1 MALLTRTLRIAAA
14 VLALASC
21 SAAHAE
27 RASETD
33 LKAAY
38 VYNFIVLSTWPASTP
53 SPLRFCVAGG
63 QEAAAVF
70 RVLSGKV
77 AGHRTVMVAN
87 VPSPDRV
94 HECDVLF
101 LPPAEAGRLDAW
113 LAAAGK
119 RPTLTI
125 SDQLP
130 APEAMLNLRLSG
142 DRIVFDVNTRAA
154 AYAGIG
160 LSSQLIKLAAPR
172 Q

>member
-1 MALLTRTLRIAAA
+1 MALLTRRFRIAAA

-21 SAAHAE
+21 AAAHAE

-33 LKAAY
+33 LKTAY

-63 QEAAAVF
+63 QEAAAAF
-70 RVLSGKV
+70 RMLSGKV
-77 AGHRTVMVAN
+77 AGNRTLMVGN
-87 VPSPDRV
+87 VPSPDRA

-101 LPPAEAGRLDAW
+101 LPAGESGRLDSW
-113 LAAAGK
+113 LAAAAK

-125 SDQLP
+125 SDQ
-130 APEAMLNLRLSG
+130 APGRGAVLNLRLSG
-142 DRIVFDVNTRAA
+142 DRIVFDVDTRAA
-154 AYAGIG
+154 ASAGIG
-160 LSSQLIKLAAPR
+160 LSSQLIKLAVPR